1 MTFHDDACFE
11 PHDRAKMYTIAIKPR
26 CGMQGLRGNQ
36 GFGHE
41 PHLRNGSDIFS
52 IARMHPT
59 LGWGLRE

>member
-1 MTFHDDACFE
+1 
-11 PHDRAKMYTIAIKPR
+11 MYTIAIKPR